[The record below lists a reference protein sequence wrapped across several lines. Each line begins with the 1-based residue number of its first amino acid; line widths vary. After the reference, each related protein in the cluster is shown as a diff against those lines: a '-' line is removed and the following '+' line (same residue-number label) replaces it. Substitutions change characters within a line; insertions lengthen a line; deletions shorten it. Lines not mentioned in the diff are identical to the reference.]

1 MPGAQGSF
9 VGSLPQGQCSWKP
22 PGSRPGK
29 GGGREGRD
37 AQERLGQRGL
47 HLTPHVLLA
56 AGDTQCP
63 QSFTFL
69 GCFSASKVAMISGQV
84 PSPVSSLG
92 LEIPLLGSTFQHVQH
107 ENSSR
112 QEGLHQPWSFK
123 PSITPAPGEGK
134 RPQQQTGLGVSCG
147 APATSEGSLG
157 RPCSLLHLPAVSWDE
172 LLGALVAL
180 ARTDR

>member
-1 MPGAQGSF
+1 
-9 VGSLPQGQCSWKP
+9 
-22 PGSRPGK
+22 
-29 GGGREGRD
+29 
-37 AQERLGQRGL
+37 
-47 HLTPHVLLA
+47 
-56 AGDTQCP
+56 
-63 QSFTFL
+63 
-69 GCFSASKVAMISGQV
+69 MISGQV
-84 PSPVSSLG
+84 PSPVSGLG

-134 RPQQQTGLGVSCG
+134 QPQQQAGLGVSCG
-147 APATSEGSLG
+147 APATCEGPLG
-157 RPCSLLHLPAVSWDE
+157 RPCSFLHLPAVSWDE